1 MILITT
7 IGASILAFGIAYGL
21 SKLAKSDEGKLI
33 ESHND
38 LLTVGVQIIC
48 GDCGGDGE
56 SPRKTYL
63 DRSGNCSQ
71 CGGHSYILASTR
83 IVYAQQ
89 IIDSRLSHRDAEARQ
104 RPDAPN
110 RLYVVRSRAMSA

>member
-1 MILITT
+1 MIVIT
-7 IGASILAFGIAYGL
+7 IGASIIAFGVAYGL
-21 SKLAKSDEGKLI
+21 SKLAKFDEGKLL
-33 ESHND
+33 ESRND
-38 LLTVGVQIIC
+38 LLTIGVQIIC
-48 GDCGGDGE
+48 GDCCGEGE

-71 CGGHSYILASTR
+71 CGGRSYILASTR

-89 IIDSRLSHRDAEARQ
+89 IIDSHLSRRDSETRQ
-104 RPDAPN
+104 RPDSPT

>member
-7 IGASILAFGIAYGL
+7 IGASILAFGLAYGL
-21 SKLAKSDEGKLI
+21 SKLARSDEGKLI
-33 ESHND
+33 ESHNH
-38 LLTVGVQIIC
+38 LVTVGVQIIC
-48 GDCGGDGE
+48 GDCCGEGD

-71 CGGHSYILASTR
+71 CGGRSYILASNR
-83 IVYAQQ
+83 LVYAQQ
-89 IIDSRLSHRDAEARQ
+89 VIDAHLSRRDADTRQ
-104 RPDAPN
+104 RTDAPT